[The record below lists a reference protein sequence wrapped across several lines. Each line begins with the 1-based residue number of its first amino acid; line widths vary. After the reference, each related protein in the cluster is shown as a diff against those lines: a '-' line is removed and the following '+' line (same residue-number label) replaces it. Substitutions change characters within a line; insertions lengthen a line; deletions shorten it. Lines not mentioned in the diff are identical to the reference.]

1 MWPSRWLTPTIG
13 VPCTQA
19 SALADEHGPLGHRDA
34 VEIAQPH
41 PRLRERPA
49 NDGHD
54 HLEVAAR
61 GELGHDAA
69 VGGVDIVL
77 GGDDAREHLAP
88 AVEHG
93 GGGLVARRLD
103 AEHDHVRIP
112 WAVTVYRASWDTGTR
127 RMPRASQRGTYSRSS
142 RAVSGCPCAMT
153 MTSPRRSAH
162 QATSSHCT
170 RSPASPPL
178 WSTTICRRPARSPSA
193 LASSYARERL
203 LASPSTRKRRR
214 PASTSS
220 TVRMRARSSVMRE
233 PM

>member
-1 MWPSRWLTPTIG
+1 MSKASPAASSRVCPTR
-13 VPCTQA
+13 A
-19 SALADEHGPLGHRDA
+19 GPLGHRDA

-41 PRLRERPA
+41 PGLRERPA

-112 WAVTVYRASWDTGTR
+112 WAVTV
-127 RMPRASQRGTYSRSS
+127 
-142 RAVSGCPCAMT
+142 
-153 MTSPRRSAH
+153 
-162 QATSSHCT
+162 
-170 RSPASPPL
+170 
-178 WSTTICRRPARSPSA
+178 
-193 LASSYARERL
+193 
-203 LASPSTRKRRR
+203 
-214 PASTSS
+214 
-220 TVRMRARSSVMRE
+220 
-233 PM
+233 

>member
-1 MWPSRWLTPTIG
+1 MVG
-13 VPCTQA
+13 G
-19 SALADEHGPLGHRDA
+19 ALFEKGRVDVAFEVVDAHDRRAVHPGQRLGRRAADEERADEPGPLGHRDA

-41 PRLRERPA
+41 PGLRERPA

-103 AEHDHVRIP
+103 AEHDHV
-112 WAVTVYRASWDTGTR
+112 VFV
-127 RMPRASQRGTYSRSS
+127 SS
-142 RAVSGCPCAMT
+142 PALLMNAPSSTQP
-153 MTSPRRSAH
+153 SPRGRAA
-162 QATSSHCT
+162 QLEL
-170 RSPASPPL
+170 RPSPP
-178 WSTTICRRPARSPSA
+178 PG
-193 LASSYARERL
+193 AREPKRL
-203 LASPSTRKRRR
+203 PLPLRGRG
-214 PASTSS
+214 PG
-220 TVRMRARSSVMRE
+220 
-233 PM
+233 